1 MFQAPK
7 SSEVLQQAFD
17 HCSRVTREHYENF
30 PVGSFLLPAR
40 IRPHVY
46 AIYAFARTADD
57 FADEPGMDPG
67 ERLARLEDWRR
78 RLHLCLEEPEGL
90 VFTALAETIRL
101 HSIPLGLLDDLLTA
115 FRQDVIVQR
124 HETFVDLL
132 AYCRYSAVP
141 VGRLILHL
149 FGYRDPE
156 RLAYSDAICSAL
168 QLANFWQ
175 DVAIDFARDRVYLP
189 QEDMRTYG
197 VTEDDLRAGRV
208 SAGLQSLLALEAER
222 TEDLFRKGSPLPER
236 VSGRLKYEL
245 RLTCLGG
252 MEILRKLER
261 SGYDVFDHRPTVT
274 RPRFLSLLLRSLF
287 PLRLRDTTPAVAGHS
302 GGSPGIDS

>member
-7 SSEVLQQAFD
+7 SSKDLQQAFD
-17 HCSRVTREHYENF
+17 HCSRITREHYENF
-30 PVGSFLLPAR
+30 PVGSFLIPAR
-40 IRPHVY
+40 VRPHVC

-57 FADEPGMDPG
+57 FADEPGMDTD
-67 ERLARLEDWRR
+67 ERLARLEDWRG
-78 RLHLCLEEPEGL
+78 RLHRCLEEPEGHI
-90 VFTALAETIRL
+90 FTALAETIR
-101 HSIPLGLLDDLLTA
+101 HHRVPVDLLDDLLTA
-115 FRQDVIVQR
+115 FRQDVTVQR
-124 HETFVDLL
+124 HETFEDLL

-141 VGRLILHL
+141 VGRLVLHL

-175 DVAIDFARDRVYLP
+175 DVAVDFARGRIYLP
-189 QEDMRTYG
+189 QEDMRAYG
-197 VTEDDLRAGRV
+197 VTEEDLQCGHLN
-208 SAGLQSLLALEAER
+208 AGLQSLLAFEAGR

-252 MEILRKLER
+252 VEILRKLKR
-261 SGYDVFDHRPTVT
+261 TGYDVFRHRPTVT
-274 RPRFLSLLLRSLF
+274 RTGFLRLLLRSLVPF
-287 PLRLRDTTPAVAGHS
+287 RLGDSAS
-302 GGSPGIDS
+302 GSPGLPGAGS